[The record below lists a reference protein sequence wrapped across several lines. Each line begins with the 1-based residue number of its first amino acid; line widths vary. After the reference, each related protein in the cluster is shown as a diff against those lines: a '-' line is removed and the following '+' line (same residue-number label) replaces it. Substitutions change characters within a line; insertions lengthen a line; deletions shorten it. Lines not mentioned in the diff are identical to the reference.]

1 MDISTY
7 DSVRGARR
15 QCFQDQGA
23 RRHGHVNCAAPK
35 ILSCEPPSGFI
46 FEEDPVPAR
55 TVAVPVKPGTDCAN
69 PFWSTAA
76 PGFMFPTHMPLF
88 EPTHHVT
95 SWLVSGTGDGGLLKA
110 PLAANET
117 WPSGKFRASAEV
129 GVRATDC
136 NWRPL
141 PNPRSRAY
149 GSTRKSGRKPK
160 QVLAV
165 SILRSRF
172 PSGYQG
178 QQICCLPCLSP
189 PIKALLRHPWLVA

>member
-1 MDISTY
+1 MLPRPGCTKE
-7 DSVRGARR
+7 
-15 QCFQDQGA
+15 QGH
-23 RRHGHVNCAAPK
+23 HGQVNCAAPK

-55 TVAVPVKPGTDCAN
+55 TVAVPVKPGTHCAN
-69 PFWSTAA
+69 PFWSTVA

-95 SWLVSGTGDGGLLKA
+95 ALLVSCTGDGGLLKA

-117 WPSGKFRASAEV
+117 WPLGKFSASADV

-141 PNPRSRAY
+141 PQPAIPSETR

-160 QVLAV
+160 HVMAV
-165 SILRSRF
+165 SLLLHSKESLFLVDARASQFAACPAFRRRSRPF
-172 PSGYQG
+172 YPTLGL
-178 QQICCLPCLSP
+178 LP
-189 PIKALLRHPWLVA
+189 RDR